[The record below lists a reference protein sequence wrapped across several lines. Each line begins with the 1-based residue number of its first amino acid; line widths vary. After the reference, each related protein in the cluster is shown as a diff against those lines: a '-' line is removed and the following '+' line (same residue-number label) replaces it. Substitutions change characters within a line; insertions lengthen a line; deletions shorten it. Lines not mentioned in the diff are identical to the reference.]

1 MKIRVVGLS
10 LRPAFCSRQR
20 ARERTKHCAA
30 HGNEEYERP
39 VSLAEFFACRVSGVI
54 SFVKARLRASC
65 NGSYDGPA
73 GAQYPEVQND
83 EPDKADDDTSHGAL
97 LWLSALLNHSEE
109 ALAMKKWFAADI

>member
-1 MKIRVVGLS
+1 
-10 LRPAFCSRQR
+10 
-20 ARERTKHCAA
+20 
-30 HGNEEYERP
+30 
-39 VSLAEFFACRVSGVI
+39 
-54 SFVKARLRASC
+54 VKARLRASC